1 MDCRASCL
9 LHSAASLTGTKH
21 ISDKYSWL
29 SQNWPTL
36 IASLLQWYPRQLH
49 WPEGFNL
56 AASMNFRFPKCTP
69 TSLRSLIPNASD
81 DAITLMKDMLQ
92 WDPEKRPSASQVHL
106 KGTYSANYQLFLS
119 SSVSQV
125 KLFNFC
131 VCWILS
137 AVGLEV
143 METLEWLV

>member
-1 MDCRASCL
+1 
-9 LHSAASLTGTKH
+9 
-21 ISDKYSWL
+21 
-29 SQNWPTL
+29 
-36 IASLLQWYPRQLH
+36 
-49 WPEGFNL
+49 
-56 AASMNFRFPKCTP
+56 
-69 TSLRSLIPNASD
+69 
-81 DAITLMKDMLQ
+81 MKDMLQ

-125 KLFNFC
+125 KLFILC

-137 AVGLEV
+137 AVGLEI